1 MSSRSPS
8 HDPDLATRQTYRH
21 PPAELRLD
29 PELFTTN
36 EDVTNPLPSPPYR
49 RVASTSQIFVE
60 SYPEASPAYKSR
72 SNLNLSDVDMSSDS
86 RLDEKRHDSHV
97 SEHDND
103 SRGKHAIQVH
113 YQDALASP
121 PVHRFEPEFVPA
133 SRASSIAGTDDE
145 DDDED
150 YDWSG
155 EEDLVDEEAKFEHAM
170 GVKKTERKFGFI
182 KLVTLLFSTLIGSTI
197 LSGLIIT
204 PALLLHFFW
213 YKPHPTDHRK
223 FVKDNVEAWLFWA
236 AANVSIS
243 WGLALIVDIIPVVIR
258 ITISIAW
265 GHVSEVVKSRLELYN
280 SVKGPIKPVLYAAS
294 GWVSWVILF
303 NNIFKL
309 YDINEAQSRAP
320 YTARVYEAIEFLFF
334 LALVICAQKML
345 SHFIAF
351 SFHRT
356 AYKERLDEVGET
368 LHAIEKLRLYRP
380 KRRHAAKTSYGRS
393 GPFSALLPSAHE
405 RDRFLGSRPGTPSSS
420 RVPSR
425 AGTPELGG
433 PNGDDDRDATLV
445 HKMKGKQ
452 RTSWFGGPL
461 RDLSGELSEDGGK
474 PELLNANTAEHRYP
488 PSPLAQ
494 TPTTGNGTSHA
505 KRKEHVDYA
514 DDDAAAMV
522 QQAATTAA
530 KAFKTAILHDARN
543 IQGKDNDGLGG
554 LMWNVASADEAKRLA
569 RSIYTAFRAPGRNYL
584 MPHDFYAAF
593 SSTQDAERAFK
604 VFDKD
609 NNGDIS
615 RAEIKTTLMKVYKER
630 RLLSRSMRDVGQA
643 LSTLDTMLLLMALIV
658 LFFISLSVFGVDI
671 ESSLTSLY
679 TIGLGASFVFKNSA
693 SNAFD
698 AIMFLFVTHPF
709 DTGDRCFIEDENLV
723 VKKMGLFATIFT
735 RSDGT
740 ETYYFNSQL
749 FNKFITNVRRSD
761 KTAENVTLHI
771 LWRTPIEK
779 LDQLEKCMNNW
790 LQTEP
795 NRWYQPSTSV
805 TLQHI
810 HQQQFLEITI
820 GIPYNSNWQDWGL
833 HNTRKTAFCAA
844 VNYYCRQLGIVAYN
858 SPIPLAYVHPE
869 TLEIVPDTAMDED
882 AEVTDAEVSPTPDP
896 DRKPATVL
904 GFTPPREDGIPNG
917 MRRRKAK
924 SRKAMARAFGD
935 F

>member
-1 MSSRSPS
+1 
-8 HDPDLATRQTYRH
+8 
-21 PPAELRLD
+21 
-29 PELFTTN
+29 
-36 EDVTNPLPSPPYR
+36 
-49 RVASTSQIFVE
+49 
-60 SYPEASPAYKSR
+60 
-72 SNLNLSDVDMSSDS
+72 
-86 RLDEKRHDSHV
+86 
-97 SEHDND
+97 
-103 SRGKHAIQVH
+103 
-113 YQDALASP
+113 
-121 PVHRFEPEFVPA
+121 
-133 SRASSIAGTDDE
+133 
-145 DDDED
+145 
-150 YDWSG
+150 
-155 EEDLVDEEAKFEHAM
+155 M

-182 KLVTLLFSTLIGSTI
+182 KLITLLFSTLIGSTI
-197 LSGLIIT
+197 LSGLIIS

-223 FVKDNVEAWLFWA
+223 FVKDNIEAWLFWA
-236 AANVSIS
+236 AANISIS

-265 GHVSEVVKSRLELYN
+265 GHVSELVKSRLELYN

-309 YDINEAQSRAP
+309 FDIDNEALSRAP

-334 LALVICAQKML
+334 LALVISAQKML
-345 SHFIAF
+345 SHLIAF

-356 AYKERLDEVGET
+356 AYKERLDEVGEALRT
-368 LHAIEKLRLYRP
+368 IEKLRLYRP

-393 GPFSALLPSAHE
+393 GPFSAFLPSAHE
-405 RDRFLGSRPGTPSSS
+405 RDRFLSSRPATPASS

-433 PNGDDDRDATLV
+433 QKGDDDRDATLI

-452 RTSWFGGPL
+452 RTSWFGQP
-461 RDLSGELSEDGGK
+461 RDLSGETSDDGCK
-474 PELLNANTAEHRYP
+474 PEPQLNTAEHRYP

-494 TPTTGNGTSHA
+494 TPANGNSQV
-505 KRKEHVDYA
+505 KRKDHDEYP

-530 KAFKTAILHDARN
+530 KALKTAILHDARN
-543 IQGKDNDGLGG
+543 IQGKDDGELAG
-554 LMWNVASADEAKRLA
+554 LMRNVASADEAKRLA

-584 MPHDFYAAF
+584 IPHDFFPAF
-593 SSTQDAERAFK
+593 ASAQDAERAFK
-604 VFDKD
+604 VFDTD

-643 LSTLDTMLLLMALIV
+643 LGTLDKVLLLMALVV
-658 LFFISLSVFGVDI
+658 LFFISLSVFGVNI

-709 DTGDRCFIEDENLV
+709 DTGDRCFIENENLI

-761 KTAENVTLHI
+761 KTAENVTLHVM
-771 LWRTPIEK
+771 WRTPIEK
-779 LDQLEKCMNNW
+779 LDQLERCLNNW

-810 HQQQFLEITI
+810 HEQQFLEITI

-833 HNTRKTAFCAA
+833 HNTRKTAFHAA

-858 SPIPLAYVHPE
+858 TPIPLAYAHPD
-869 TLEIVPDTAMDED
+869 TLEIVAGPDAVTAGADDEAEPPD
-882 AEVTDAEVSPTPDP
+882 ADAPPSPDP
-896 DRKPATVL
+896 ERKAATVL
-904 GFTPPREDGIPNG
+904 GFTPPREDGIPSG
-917 MRRRKAK
+917 MRPRKAK